1 MTEIQKMQ
9 QEIDKLGLTEKEM
22 QKYINNNQQ
31 LVTKAYLVEILKQK
45 EKELEKLH
53 KDQETTQLDRVL
65 KKYDDYKLKL
75 SKLATNMAN
84 STNRVSEFESTF
96 MQCGQQYR
104 EK

>member
-1 MTEIQKMQ
+1 
-9 QEIDKLGLTEKEM
+9 M

-53 KDQETTQLDRVL
+53 KDQEITQLDRVL
-65 KKYDDYKLKL
+65 KKYDDYKLQW
-75 SKLATNMAN
+75 SKLASNMAN
-84 STNRVSEFESTF
+84 STNRINEFESTF